1 MPFFNITHIMKTR
14 KAKPKP
20 SQPKL
25 AEYTI
30 NMEIIERSVDDAK
43 ATLDALY
50 LLLNAVIE
58 RLAEEQGR
66 AKK

>member
-1 MPFFNITHIMKTR
+1 MKTR
-14 KAKPKP
+14 KGKTK
-20 SQPKL
+20 SVQPKL

-30 NMEIIERSVDDAK
+30 NMETITASVDDAK

>member
-1 MPFFNITHIMKTR
+1 MKKPT
-14 KAKPKP
+14 AKTK

-30 NMEIIERSVDDAK
+30 NLETIETSVAEAK
-43 ATLDALY
+43 ATLDALH

-58 RLAEEQGR
+58 QLAAAQGR
-66 AKK
+66 TKK

>member
-1 MPFFNITHIMKTR
+1 MKKRT
-14 KAKPKP
+14 AKTK
-20 SQPKL
+20 SVQPKL

-30 NMEIIERSVDDAK
+30 NMETITASVADAK

-66 AKK
+66 TKK

>member
-1 MPFFNITHIMKTR
+1 MKTR
-14 KAKPKP
+14 KNKPKS

-30 NMEIIERSVDDAK
+30 NLETIEASVTDAK

-50 LLLNAVIE
+50 LLLNAVVE
-58 RLAEEQGR
+58 QLAAAQGR

>member
-1 MPFFNITHIMKTR
+1 MKKRT
-14 KAKPKP
+14 AKTKS

-30 NMEIIERSVDDAK
+30 NMETITASVDDAK

-58 RLAEEQGR
+58 QLAAAQGR

>member
-1 MPFFNITHIMKTR
+1 MKNR
-14 KAKPKP
+14 KTKPKS

-30 NMEIIERSVDDAK
+30 NMETITASVDDAK

-58 RLAEEQGR
+58 QLAAAQGR

>member
-1 MPFFNITHIMKTR
+1 MKNR
-14 KAKPKP
+14 KTQPKS

-30 NMEIIERSVDDAK
+30 NMETISASVDDAK

-58 RLAEEQGR
+58 QLATAQGR

>member
-1 MPFFNITHIMKTR
+1 
-14 KAKPKP
+14 
-20 SQPKL
+20 L

-30 NMEIIERSVDDAK
+30 NMEVIERSIDDAK
-43 ATLDALY
+43 ATLVALY

-66 AKK
+66 TKK